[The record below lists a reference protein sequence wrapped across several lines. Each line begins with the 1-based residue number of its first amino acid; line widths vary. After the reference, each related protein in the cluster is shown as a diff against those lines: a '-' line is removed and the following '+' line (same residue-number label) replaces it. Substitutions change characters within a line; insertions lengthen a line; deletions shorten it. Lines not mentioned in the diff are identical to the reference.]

1 MTKRDIVLQI
11 AEDQDII
18 TSKEKLTQQQIA
30 EAVQKTLETISDEL
44 AAGGHVELRGFGVFK
59 VVVRK
64 QRVGRNPRKPGTDMI
79 IPEKVV
85 VKFKPSS
92 IIKKNLKHIDISN
105 IKH

>member
-11 AEDQDII
+11 TRDKDII
-18 TSKEKLTQQQIA
+18 TSEEKLTQLQIA
-30 EAVQKTLETISDEL
+30 ELVQKTLDSIADEL
-44 AAGGHVELRGFGVFK
+44 IAGGHVELRGFGVFK

-64 QRVGRNPRKPGTDMI
+64 QKVGRNPKKPGTDMI

-92 IIKKNLKHIDISN
+92 IIKKNLQHIDISKT
-105 IKH
+105 KH